1 MIIHVHDTEPVKLNS
16 PYRNEYADDN
26 KFLAM
31 AADIYGVLCGARGK
45 TKEIAVM
52 NLLARL
58 KSSEDRKARFAK
70 ND

>member
-1 MIIHVHDTEPVKLNS
+1 MIIHVRDTEPVKLNS
-16 PYRNEYADDN
+16 PYRNEYAEDY
-26 KFLAM
+26 KFLATSK
-31 AADIYGVLCGARGK
+31 DIYGINVGVYGK

-58 KSSEDRKARFAK
+58 KSSENRKARFAK